1 MSQNNTLSVKAQ
13 NIVDNFINKNW
24 GEKHNNPISQTDVM
38 KHVIVTLYAQ
48 MPKAKA
54 ELIAPFKDCIFN
66 LHDYFTQEEIDI
78 ILGECSQVIK
88 YCLDYANEIGHIDFE
103 TSYSGS
109 DEIIED
115 IVFNDPPLNI
125 YKTPKSLID
134 LCERLSGKPKAG
146 DKVLLLYADFSD
158 YALYQ
163 PEANYHIE
171 CEDHAY
177 GLEGE
182 LNNYVNSYAQ
192 ILLDSQGINPEI
204 VYGDCNNLA
213 SIGIENGPNYVF
225 AFNPTLNQKCN
236 NVLYITEGMWQHPQ
250 EVPADELAKTIVVCS
265 ALAKSESCLDF
276 TMPSSY
282 FHAKN
287 FWSIFELLFKTKDM
301 AFNATFIS
309 LPSMSLGDVYTSTCL
324 LHIEKGKNKEG
335 IIRFIDAKG
344 REFEKT
350 RGITQAG
357 HKALLNGLKDD
368 TTEPFSITNPKFY
381 LRGGLNIDRIMEV
394 YNQKECD
401 TKYEKR
407 IHSSEFFGVNE
418 HVAHQYLIDE
428 QLPGLNEGERYVS
441 LKELVEIVPGSKENE
456 GNEIQ
461 VLGKE
466 KLGSKYMD
474 CNIDASSLAQ
484 KQLEVT
490 NEYFVAPTY
499 FSVNKNC
506 LTAGI
511 VEDKMKIG
519 KLIHVEQPVA
529 FKEGLI
535 TFNTKSNVI
544 VEDYLLRE
552 LAKDYCS
559 AQAKMLMEDEDSIL
573 APEFFLDIKIAV
585 PSIEEQARLVKEDAQ
600 AYLKEADRKLI
611 QAAEEFKRDVHMKKH
626 AIGQTLFSLA
636 GWWDML
642 KKARKEGNGIV
653 DDSMLIGKR
662 NKTSVADIYT
672 NIQLRIEDLLYQVEK
687 FWSPE
692 SLEDTQS
699 ISLCSFIEDYTNKH
713 QSPLFKYECHF
724 DSALPHNKMPNVTL
738 PPRALTKVLDNIISN
753 ACSHGFENQKDEN
766 NIVKIEVSI
775 EEDTPIITISNNGK
789 PFHEKLTT
797 EDVFTYGS
805 SSKTGQ
811 SHFGIGGY
819 EVRHLMREMNGEAE
833 FVSNPEAN
841 FPVCYKLSF
850 NETNNVEH

>member
-1 MSQNNTLSVKAQ
+1 MSQNNTLSAKAQ
-13 NIVDNFINKNW
+13 NIVDNFINMNW
-24 GEKHNNPISQTDVM
+24 DKKHNNPISKTDMM
-38 KHVIVTLYAQ
+38 KHVIVTIYAQ

-54 ELIAPFKDCIFN
+54 ELIAPFKDCIFD
-66 LHDYFTQEEIDI
+66 LHDYFTPEEIV
-78 ILGECSQVIK
+78 ILLDECSQVIK
-88 YCLDYANEIGHIDFE
+88 YCFDYADEIGHIDFD
-103 TSYSGS
+103 TTYSGS

-115 IVFNDPPLNI
+115 VVFNDPPLNI

-158 YALYQ
+158 YALYH

-177 GLEGE
+177 GQEGE
-182 LNNYVNSYAQ
+182 LNNYVNAYTQ
-192 ILLDSQGINPEI
+192 LLLDSQGINPEV
-204 VYGDCNNLA
+204 VYGDCDNLA

-265 ALAKSESCLDF
+265 ALAKSESSLDF

-287 FWSIFELLFKTKDM
+287 FWSIFELLFKTKNM

-350 RGITQAG
+350 GGITQAG
-357 HKALLNGLKDD
+357 HKALLNGLKGG
-368 TTEPFSITNPKFY
+368 TTESFCITNPKFY
-381 LRGGLNIDRIMEV
+381 QRGGLNVSRIMEV

-428 QLPGLNEGERYVS
+428 QLPGLNEGERYIS

-499 FSVNKNC
+499 FSINKNC

-511 VEDKMKIG
+511 VEGKMKIG
-519 KLIHVEQPVA
+519 KLTHVEQPIA

-535 TFNTKSNVI
+535 TFNAKSNVI

-552 LAKDYCS
+552 LAKDYSS

-585 PSIEEQARLVKEDAQ
+585 PSIEEQARLMKEDAQ

-626 AIGQTLFSLA
+626 AIGQTLFTLA

-642 KKARKEGNGIV
+642 KKARKMGNGIV
-653 DDSMLIGKR
+653 DDSMVIGKY
-662 NKTSVADIYT
+662 NKTPVADIYT
-672 NIQLRIEDLLYQVEK
+672 NIQMAIETLQNQVDC
-687 FWSPE
+687 FWS
-692 SLEDTQS
+692 SDGLEKAQS
-699 ISLCSFIEDYTNKH
+699 FPLGSFIKAYIREH
-713 QSPLFKYECHF
+713 PSPLFKYGYNF
-724 DSALPHNKMPNVTL
+724 DSTLSSNKMPNVTFS
-738 PPRALTKVLDNIISN
+738 PRALTKVFDNIISN
-753 ACSHGFENQKDEN
+753 ACNHGFEDQESEG
-766 NIVKIEVSI
+766 NIVKIEVGT
-775 EEDTPIITISNNGK
+775 ENDTPIINISNNGK
-789 PFHEKLTT
+789 PFHKKLTN
-797 EDVFTYGS
+797 EDVFTYGR
-805 SSKTGQ
+805 SSKTSQ

-819 EVRHLMREMNGEAE
+819 EVRFLMREQNGEAE
-833 FVSNPEAN
+833 FFSEPEAE
-841 FPVCYKLSF
+841 FPVKYRLSF
-850 NETNNVEH
+850 MNTNNVEH